1 MTIKR
6 TKSQSLQNP
15 LTRTELQPLKGSLGG
30 LGRANWEFVRHD
42 WWISSHGRFNS
53 PPGPDEEPDWQ
64 GAKTPKSDRAEKL
77 CFFRSAICQKKKK
90 HYSRIESHPSQEIQ
104 RESFTRGDLICHRR
118 FIIHQRTWTHNK
130 PLRIL
135 KREFGGI
142 NVATFIS
149 SSRSWKTDGIREDI
163 YSLCR

>member
-53 PPGPDEEPDWQ
+53 PLGPDENLTDRERKLQ
-64 GAKTPKSDRAEKL
+64 SQTGLKSCAFFGAQ
-77 CFFRSAICQKKKK
+77 FVKKKK
-90 HYSRIESHPSQEIQ
+90 SIIPESNP
-104 RESFTRGDLICHRR
+104 
-118 FIIHQRTWTHNK
+118 IHHK
-130 PLRIL
+130 
-135 KREFGGI
+135 KYKEK
-142 NVATFIS
+142 VS
-149 SSRSWKTDGIREDI
+149 SEVI
-163 YSLCR
+163 

>member
-53 PPGPDEEPDWQ
+53 PPGPDENLTDRERKLQ
-64 GAKTPKSDRAEKL
+64 SQTGLKSCAFFGAQFVK
-77 CFFRSAICQKKKK
+77 KKKK